1 MPGMYDNVEGIV
13 RRQMVLFFIIDTS
26 GSMSGTKIGAVNT
39 AIREVIPELKGIGGS
54 DVDLKVA
61 ILTFS
66 NGCRWI
72 YPVPIP
78 VDSLQWNNLHADG
91 ETDLGCALQELN
103 NKMSKDVFLS
113 APSGSVAPAIFLM
126 SDGEAT
132 DDYNKGIETIK
143 KNNWYKYA
151 IRIAVAI
158 GDDANIDE
166 LAKFT
171 GSREAVLTAHTP
183 EVLKKMI
190 RFVSITSSQI
200 GSKSQP
206 LQNNGQ
212 VESKQDNMI
221 EQLITFQ
228 QTDPTIASATSTSA
242 DDW

>member
-13 RRQMVLFFIIDTS
+13 RRQMVLFFVIDTS

-54 DVDLKVA
+54 DVDLKIAV
-61 ILTFS
+61 LTFS
-66 NGCRWI
+66 NGCKWL

-78 VDSLQWNNLHADG
+78 VDTFQWNNLDADG
-91 ETDLGCALQELN
+91 MTDLGCALKELN
-103 NKMSKDVFLS
+103 TKMSKDAFLG
-113 APSGSVAPAIFLM
+113 AASGSVAPAIFLM

-132 DDYNKGIETIK
+132 DDYDKGIEVIK

-151 IRIAVAI
+151 IRVAIAI
-158 GDDANIDE
+158 GDDAKISE
-166 LAKFT
+166 LEKFT
-171 GSREAVLTAHTP
+171 GNREAVLTAHTP

-190 RFVSITSSQI
+190 RFVTITSSQI

-206 LQNNGQ
+206 VQNDGQ
-212 VESKQDNMI
+212 IVSKQENMI
-221 EQLITFQ
+221 DQLNTFQ
-228 QTDPTIASATSTSA
+228 QTDPAVASAASTSA

>member
-1 MPGMYDNVEGIV
+1 MSGIYENVEGIV
-13 RRQMVLFFIIDTS
+13 RRQMVLFFVIDTS
-26 GSMSGTKIGAVNT
+26 GSMAGTKIGTVNT

-54 DVDLKVA
+54 DVDLKIAV
-61 ILTFS
+61 LTFS
-66 NGCRWI
+66 SGFKWL

-78 VDSLQWNNLHADG
+78 VDTFQWNNLDADG
-91 ETDLGCALQELN
+91 FTDLGSALKELN
-103 NKMSKDVFLS
+103 AKMSKDAFLS

-126 SDGEAT
+126 SDGDAT
-132 DDYNKGIETIK
+132 DDYDGGIEAIK

-151 IRIAVAI
+151 IRVALAI
-158 GDDANIDE
+158 GEDARKEE

-171 GSREAVLTAHTP
+171 GNTEAVLTAHTP

-206 LQNNGQ
+206 VQENGHT
-212 VESKQDNMI
+212 VSKQENMI

-228 QTDPTIASATSTSA
+228 QTDPSIASAASTNS